1 MKKPQHN
8 HNEYNQKLYHF
19 SGFTEN
25 DVNLVKLIFRL
36 YIPKVIV
43 KHFDKHFDNYF
54 WNVKSKY

>member
-43 KHFDKHFDNYF
+43 KHFDNYF